1 MRRAA
6 AAALPLLLLLLWASQ
21 PQPAAALDNGLG
33 RLPPL
38 AWRTWNAFNE
48 HINQTIVVGMIDELV
63 AQRLDVDGKPT
74 SLRELGYGTIGIDQG
89 WEGCGMGVNGTQHYA
104 NGTPAVNSKFPDLK
118 ALVEYGHAHD
128 VKMGFYLNGCA
139 CGERQERLINYQGDV
154 GLTHR
159 LGFDAVKIDGCG
171 AQLNMT
177 LYAELFNKT
186 GRPIMTENCHAGEN
200 FTDGGTPGQM
210 GPGWCPYNFFRSSG
224 DIKSV
229 WDRVIANLLSV
240 TKFLVASKTVSVGAS
255 RAGGI
260 PSPPRPPAPP
270 GQGAA
275 GAPASRP
282 GCFAYPDMLEV
293 GRMEGSG
300 QSSAAMSEAES
311 SSHFAG
317 WCIVSA
323 PLVLGF
329 DLANATR
336 MELTWPHISNRRAM
350 AVSQT
355 WQADRPDP
363 TGSLLKTWQAPNLES
378 VVVGCGCA
386 SPCVNRNASCSA
398 WAEANQC
405 AENPRFMRTTC
416 PKSCS
421 TDSQQSG
428 WKLQP
433 SGLVTTPSG
442 ACLDAAGQLPA
453 LDAGPNWLR
462 TRKCDPSSATQKF
475 AYGGSQLKAHDGRCL
490 GVVMHWLW
498 TQPMV
503 SLLECGGGKT
513 FVALDVET
521 GTLDSGSG
529 YGCFGVSRLAGPPS
543 TLWRKPL
550 PDGQTAVLAINGAAL
565 PQRITLNV
573 SEVLAP
579 DAPRGQLAEGA
590 AAHATDVW
598 SGKELGTV
606 STVTRTVP
614 AHGNIF
620 LTLSPPK

>member
-1 MRRAA
+1 MLLRAA
-6 AAALPLLLLLLWASQ
+6 AILLLLASP
-21 PQPAAALDNGLG
+21 PQTAMAIDNGLG

-38 AWRTWNAFNE
+38 AWRSWNAFDE
-48 HINQTIVVGMIDELV
+48 YINQSIAANMIDELV
-63 AQRLDVDGKPT
+63 AERLDVDGKPT
-74 SLRELGYGTIGIDQG
+74 SLRELGYDMVGIDQG

-104 NGTPAVNSKFPDLK
+104 NGTPAVNSKFPDLG
-118 ALVEYGHAHD
+118 ALVAYGHSHN

-139 CGERQERLINYQGDV
+139 CGERHEHLINYQGDV
-154 GLTHR
+154 ELTHR
-159 LGFDAVKIDGCG
+159 LGFDGVKIDGCG

-186 GRPIMTENCHAGEN
+186 GKPIMTENCHQGQN
-200 FTDGGTPGQM
+200 FTDGGDPGQM

-229 WDRVIANLLSV
+229 WDRVIENLLSV
-240 TKFLVASKTVSVGAS
+240 TKFLTASKSVSLGAAPHAGFRPPPPPPPPPPRHGTVGAT
-255 RAGGI
+255 
-260 PSPPRPPAPP
+260 
-270 GQGAA
+270 
-275 GAPASRP
+275 SRP

-293 GRMEGSG
+293 GRMEGTG
-300 QSSAAMSEAES
+300 QSSVAMSEAES

-317 WCIVSA
+317 WSIVSA

-329 DLANATR
+329 DLSNATR
-336 MELTWPHISNRRAM
+336 MKLVWPYISNRRAM

-355 WQADRPDP
+355 WQAGRPDP
-363 TGSLLKTWQAPNLES
+363 SGSLIKTWQAPNLEA

-386 SPCVNRNASCSA
+386 SPCVNRNENCSM
-398 WAEANQC
+398 WAKANQC
-405 AENPRFMRTTC
+405 AENPSYMRTMC
-416 PKSCS
+416 PKSCPTT
-421 TDSQQSG
+421 TDSKQSG
-428 WKLQP
+428 WRLQS

-462 TRKCDPSSATQKF
+462 TRKCDPSSDTQKF
-475 AYGGSQLKAHDGRCL
+475 THGGSQLKAHDGRCL

-503 SLLECGGGKT
+503 SLLTCGGGKT
-513 FVALDVET
+513 FVALDVAN
-521 GTLDSGSG
+521 GTLESGSG
-529 YGCFGVSRLAGPPS
+529 YGCLGVSQLTGPPS
-543 TLWRKPL
+543 SLWRKPL
-550 PDGQTAVLAINGAAL
+550 PNGQTAVLAINGAAL
-565 PQRITLNV
+565 PQVITLNV
-573 SEVLAP
+573 SEVLAL
-579 DAPRGQLAEGA
+579 DARPPVEGA

-598 SGKELGTV
+598 SGKELGAV
-606 STVTRTVP
+606 SAVTRTVP